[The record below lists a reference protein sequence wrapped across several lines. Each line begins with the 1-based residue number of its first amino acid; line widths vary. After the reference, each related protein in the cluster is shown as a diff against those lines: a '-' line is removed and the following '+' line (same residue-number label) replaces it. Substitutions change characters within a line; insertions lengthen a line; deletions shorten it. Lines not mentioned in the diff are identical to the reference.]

1 VKVVGYW
8 SIVAA
13 QLRKR
18 KLAMFGL
25 RCVLGLFFVAVYA
38 PVIACDKPFY
48 YGGSRGVRF
57 PWPKHLFNRLTFPQ
71 PVDLFFNL
79 LALYL
84 PIAWLAFLALRGGL
98 RRAERWGRRPFRL
111 CVAALGAVFLWLYL
125 GIYLPDSVVRAPVA
139 RVLLAPGIAIREAC
153 AAPDDRLDPYA
164 TDYHAFAE
172 EERKAGRDPTA
183 VFPPVPYRHDNVRRA
198 ENRLPP
204 DWFLGPVRTDLGA
217 VGKHP
222 LGTDPGG
229 KDVFT
234 TLLYGTRISI
244 TVGVIA
250 VGIYVTIGIVLGALA
265 GYFGRWVDIL
275 ISRFIEVMIS
285 FPLLFFVLTIVA
297 MFETRSI
304 FLIMA
309 AIGLTGWTG
318 VARLVRGEFLTQ
330 RNLDYATAA
339 EALGIP
345 KRRVIFGHILPNAVS
360 PVLVSATFGVAAAI
374 LVESSIAFLGL
385 GDPTAASWGLLLNQG
400 RQTNLDWL
408 ILAPGAAIFFTVT
421 VFNLLGEGL
430 RDALDPKLRQ

>member
-1 VKVVGYW
+1 MKSVSYW
-8 SIVAA
+8 SIVWA

-18 KLAMFGL
+18 KLPMFGF
-25 RCVLGLFFVAVYA
+25 RCILGLFFVAVYA

-48 YGGSRGVRF
+48 YGGSRGVTF
-57 PWPKHLFNRLTFPQ
+57 PWLKHLFNRLTFPQ

-84 PIAWLAFLALRGGL
+84 PLAWVAFLTIR
-98 RRAERWGRRPFRL
+98 RKFSRAERWGRRPFRA
-111 CVAALGAVFLWLYL
+111 CVASLAAVFLWVYL
-125 GIYLPDSVVRAPVA
+125 GIYLSDSVVRAPAA

-153 AAPDDRLDPYA
+153 ATPDDRLDAYA
-164 TDYHAFAE
+164 TDYHAFLA
-172 EERKAGRDPTA
+172 EERKAGGEPTA
-183 VFPPVPYRHDNVRRA
+183 IFPPVPYRYDNVRRT

-204 DWFLGPVRTDLGA
+204 DWFFGPTRTDLGA

-222 LGTDPGG
+222 LGTDAGG

-244 TVGVIA
+244 TIGVVA
-250 VGIYVTIGIVLGALA
+250 VAIFVTIGVVLGALA

-275 ISRFIEVMIS
+275 ISRLIEVMIC

-297 MFETRSI
+297 IFETRSI

-309 AIGLTGWTG
+309 AIGLTGWTN
-318 VARLVRGEFLTQ
+318 VARLVRAEFLTQ

-339 EALGIP
+339 DALGIP

-360 PVLVSATFGVAAAI
+360 PVLVSATFGVAVSI

-385 GDPTAASWGLLLNQG
+385 GDPTAASWGLLLSQG
-400 RQTNLDWL
+400 RQSNLDWL